1 MKKFLLETILT
12 LIITFLL
19 VLAITFFMVVFE
31 RSYEEAAINF
41 VLVLIALKYSEK
53 ISEKIFGSF

>member
-53 ISEKIFGSF
+53 ISENIFGSF